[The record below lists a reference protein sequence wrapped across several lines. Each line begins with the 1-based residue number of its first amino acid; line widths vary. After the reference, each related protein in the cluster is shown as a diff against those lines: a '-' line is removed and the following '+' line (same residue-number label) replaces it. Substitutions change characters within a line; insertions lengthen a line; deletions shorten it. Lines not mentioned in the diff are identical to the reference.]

1 MSFQAVAEESDA
13 LSDEANSRVMCH
25 VSSLRGNWSQA
36 FLEKVCMENP
46 SRSKTE
52 THRAAHSVGFQA
64 SSIPFPDPFRT
75 QPRYAKSYLGIVQTV
90 WFNVICAIFF
100 NCMVLVLRIYILSL

>member
-1 MSFQAVAEESDA
+1 MCHSRSASMAVAEESDA

-36 FLEKVCMENP
+36 FLEKVCRENP

-52 THRAAHSVGFQA
+52 THRAAH
-64 SSIPFPDPFRT
+64 R
-75 QPRYAKSYLGIVQTV
+75 
-90 WFNVICAIFF
+90 FNVICAIFF
-100 NCMVLVLRIYILSL
+100 